1 MAQKDKQE
9 QEHQDHAA
17 GQDLEDGLDR
27 DVDQVGAVIEG
38 LDLDAGREASVV
50 QLLDLL
56 SHPLQ
61 RRNGLRLALQQD
73 DAFQHVIALVDPH
86 LAQPHAIADG
96 DLPYILDIDR
106 RARLLRHDNVF
117 DVAQVPDQADA
128 ADVEALGADRQI
140 VPPDV
145 RVAVGQGV
153 QHLPQHDVV
162 LGEASRVHIHMV
174 FLRRATERRHI
185 DDSADLLELA
195 LQLPVLDRLQVAE
208 REFRR
213 TH

>member
-1 MAQKDKQE
+1 M
-9 QEHQDHAA
+9 
-17 GQDLEDGLDR
+17 
-27 DVDQVGAVIEG
+27 
-38 LDLDAGREASVV
+38 V

-145 RVAVGQGV
+145 RITVGQGV
-153 QHLPQHDVV
+153 QHLRQRDVV
-162 LGEASRVHIHMV
+162 LGEASRVHIDMV
-174 FLRRATERRHI
+174 FLRRATERRHV